1 MTPFKLYKIAG
12 ILSVVF
18 GIFSAACLINIKTVP
33 VALLMA
39 VSGFIFSIVN
49 IYLDTKHEIH
59 DRKYPIGY
67 IGMILS
73 SLPVI
78 FLMYFIFSRR

>member
-1 MTPFKLYKIAG
+1 MTPYKLYKIAG
-12 ILSVVF
+12 VLSVVF
-18 GIFSAACLINIKTVP
+18 GIFSAVCLISIKTVP

-49 IYLDTKHEIH
+49 IYLHTKHEIH